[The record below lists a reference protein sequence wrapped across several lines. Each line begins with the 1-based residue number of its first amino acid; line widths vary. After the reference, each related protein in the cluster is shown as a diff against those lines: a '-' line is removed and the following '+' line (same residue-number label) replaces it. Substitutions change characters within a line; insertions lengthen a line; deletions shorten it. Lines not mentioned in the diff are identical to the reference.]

1 MLNSLDCKIRAAEC
15 EKMADGAPKPA
26 SANHSESW
34 RVRGQGFALEA
45 EQTLK
50 KSRPPLQLIV
60 PNPLPPPASRPAPPG
75 S

>member
-15 EKMADGAPKPA
+15 EKMAEGTSNP
-26 SANHSESW
+26 
-34 RVRGQGFALEA
+34 RVQVILRDMARTWTRLALEA

-50 KSRPPLQLIV
+50 QTRPPLQLIV
-60 PNPLPPPASRPAPPG
+60 PGPPSASRSPQAPPG